1 MQIDGTDPTIPPSTP
16 GLDAE
21 HAAPGTACYGCHQ
34 LLDPTRSILQATYSY
49 GYGPQDDAGLAAQKG
64 LFAFQGVIANVSSVD
79 DLASTLAQHPAFAT
93 AWAEKLCYYVNSQK
107 CATDDPEFQR
117 IVGDFKSSSYSWS
130 TLVRELVSSPIT
142 TYATETKTADE
153 VGELVALTRRDQLC
167 SLLSVRLGLTDACQ
181 LSPASSNGGPPTTIQ
196 LVAGGLPSDGYG
208 RGQPIPVLPNV
219 PSLFYRAGTENMCSA
234 IADELVDVASGSQIA
249 GATQYSSSQAAAA
262 ITSLVTNLM
271 GLPASDPRAPQMTT
285 ILQSHFSSAVGAG
298 ANPTDALK
306 STFILA
312 CLSPSV
318 VGMGM

>member
-1 MQIDGTDPTIPPSTP
+1 
-16 GLDAE
+16 
-21 HAAPGTACYGCHQ
+21 
-34 LLDPTRSILQATYSY
+34 
-49 GYGPQDDAGLAAQKG
+49 
-64 LFAFQGVIANVSSVD
+64 
-79 DLASTLAQHPAFAT
+79 
-93 AWAEKLCYYVNSQK
+93 VNSQK

-142 TYATETKTADE
+142 TNATETKTADE

-167 SLLSVRLGLTDACQ
+167 ALLSVRLGLTDACQ
-181 LSPASSNGGPPTTIQ
+181 LSPTNSNGGSPTTIQ
-196 LVAGGLPSDGYG
+196 LVAGGIPSDGYG

-219 PSLFYRAGTENMCSA
+219 PSLFYRAGTENICSG

-249 GATQYSSSQAAAA
+249 GATQYSSTQAAAA

-271 GLPASDPRAPQMTT
+271 GVPPSDPLAPQMTT

-312 CLSPSV
+312 CLSPSI